1 MGYDIDE
8 KKMAARRARNL
19 ACLEDLGFG
28 PDSILMSD
36 PKLFLDGA
44 FLAIVTAEFDQ
55 ELGAEC
61 SRQALR
67 EIGRHHGICDAIRT
81 LAAESLG
88 ELERNSTRPQSGP
101 NLAIQFGP
109 PPPDSQGLVLKG
121 SWPEGHEA
129 RARLSRLGASPEPS
143 CALSAGYSAGW
154 LSEIHDTEVKIVE
167 TSCRASGDDR
177 CRFEAHLESTGARP
191 AGVERSGPDT
201 PSAIS
206 TLQAV
211 EGFCPEARDME
222 RTPSDQIDPQDD
234 AVHAWGPVMVLPFS
248 DPGVAESTLHSLEG
262 DSLIRDIRAVVIDL
276 RGQPIDSEAALVGI
290 ERILKILDRWPAQPV
305 FAGVSA
311 ANEKTLQTF
320 GSDCF
325 VAHQK
330 LPEAIATA
338 FQIAEA
344 QRHAL

>member
-1 MGYDIDE
+1 MGYDIEDKNKTE
-8 KKMAARRARNL
+8 RRARNL

-36 PKLFLDGA
+36 PKLFLDSA

-55 ELGAEC
+55 ELGENC

-67 EIGRHHGICDAIRT
+67 EIGRHHGICDATRT

-88 ELERNSTRPQSGP
+88 ELDRNSARPRSGP
-101 NLAIQFGP
+101 NLVIQFGT
-109 PPPDSQGLVLKG
+109 PPPDSQGRVLNG

-129 RARLSRLGASPEPS
+129 RARLSRLGASREPS

-154 LSEIHDTEVKIVE
+154 LGEIHDTEVEIVE

-177 CRFEAHLESTGARP
+177 CRFEARLESVK
-191 AGVERSGPDT
+191 AGRTEAEE
-201 PSAIS
+201 SAPNTLSTIS
-206 TLQAV
+206 THQAI
-211 EGFCPEARDME
+211 EGYCPEA
-222 RTPSDQIDPQDD
+222 SDLEGSPYTQIDPQDD
-234 AVHAWGPVMVLPFS
+234 AVHAWGPVMVLPFT
-248 DPGVAESTLHSLEG
+248 DPGVAESTLHSLEQ

-276 RGQPIDSEAALVGI
+276 RGQPIDTEPALVGI
-290 ERILKILDRWPAQPV
+290 ERILKILERWPAQPI
-305 FAGVSA
+305 FAGVCE
-311 ANEKTLQTF
+311 ANEKMLQTF
-320 GSDCF
+320 DSDCF